1 MAITSSKVLIASIF
15 VSLLVL
21 QGVQAIIQPNHVT
34 SSVVVSEPSD
44 SSKIVNVLDLVIT
57 YINQYLFCVCIDCKG
72 ACAERCKLSGRPNL
86 CKRACGTCCA
96 KCNCVPPGTYG
107 NYEACPCYASLTT
120 RNNKPKCP

>member
-44 SSKIVNVLDLVIT
+44 SSK
-57 YINQYLFCVCIDCKG
+57 IDCKG